1 VATIAYWAF
10 GMATSPAW
18 NAWVTSLVP
27 EETRPRFFAHRTRI
41 AQAAL
46 FAAILVGGGLL
57 HWGRVL
63 EAELAFFALLFAVA
77 MIARFVSAGFLAR
90 QSEAPGLAT
99 AHRAL
104 GPKAILAS
112 VREAQ
117 SGRVL
122 AYLLGRPYATQVHA
136 GNAPSG
142 RRASPWLPFPA
153 P

>member
-104 GPKAILAS
+104 GPKPRIRAGSAIGPRAGLPPRAAVRNAS
-112 VREAQ
+112 ACR
-117 SGRVL
+117 
-122 AYLLGRPYATQVHA
+122 
-136 GNAPSG
+136 
-142 RRASPWLPFPA
+142 
-153 P
+153 